1 MLTDNEDIISR
12 DSRMVNV
19 INEGRTTDF
28 SLTERKLEAT
38 LIENVAKKHDR
49 ILDHIDKCMMN
60 LKVNNE

>member
-1 MLTDNEDIISR
+1 MLTDQEDIISR

-38 LIENVAKKHDR
+38 LVENVGKKHER
-49 ILDHIDKCMMN
+49 IL
-60 LKVNNE
+60 